1 MRQCNTFPANNLL
14 VLLLFYWLPAKKKK
28 WGICW
33 MDNSQ
38 KCTGGQWNFFAS
50 EIRIFPGNM
59 QQWQV
64 NQREHLFTSQG
75 RERELDGLL
84 SMQTQAAQGNIYSF
98 RPGWGPVPEGGPVPC
113 LESSCAQMHALAKQT
128 QRPCP
133 SMNCYMLSLG
143 AKLTTVIIV
152 CAQLSTSANILLV
165 EWHSR
170 VTTQ

>member
-1 MRQCNTFPANNLL
+1 
-14 VLLLFYWLPAKKKK
+14 
-28 WGICW
+28 

-50 EIRIFPGNM
+50 EITIFPGNM

-113 LESSCAQMHALAKQT
+113 VESSCAHMHALAKQT
-128 QRPCP
+128 ETLSIDELLHALPWCKANNCDYCMCP
-133 SMNCYMLSLG
+133 ALDVS
-143 AKLTTVIIV
+143 KHIT
-152 CAQLSTSANILLV
+152 
-165 EWHSR
+165 SR
-170 VTTQ
+170 VTFPGHDTIKWLKIYRQKKKTGLNGQDGGFTRV